1 MGAVRLSSVGHNSKT
16 DSSNVSF
23 RHLALLAQ
31 TKTDDAQVWQSLSMD
46 ESNPPSSVLIDRLK
60 KMRTWINSPHFPD
73 EMRIKIID
81 ETPLELLGELSDDDV
96 LVLANLTRMLD
107 DCEWDVDA
115 IATCIVESAKT
126 IEKSPRIAYTVAYT
140 CLMGNKKGPKL
151 APIIAELDKPKV
163 IRQFERCLDYL
174 N

>member
-1 MGAVRLSSVGHNSKT
+1 
-16 DSSNVSF
+16 
-23 RHLALLAQ
+23 
-31 TKTDDAQVWQSLSMD
+31 MD
-46 ESNPPSSVLIDRLK
+46 ENNPPSSVLIDRLE

-81 ETPLELLGELSDDDV
+81 EIPLELLGELSDDDV
-96 LVLANLTRMLD
+96 LVLSNLTRMLD
-107 DCEWDVDA
+107 DCKWDVDA
-115 IATCIVESAKT
+115 IATCIVESAKPS
-126 IEKSPRIAYTVAYT
+126 KSRHELRILLLT
-140 CLMGNKKGPKL
+140 CLMGTKKGPKL